1 MIIVKNIIA
10 VVTVHENSQGITLI
24 VSLEFPLWVLLRDEI
39 DAALDLCRLRAAEFA
54 TKLLSVSG
62 IASDISDIPPIEAS
76 DPVQQSL

>member
-1 MIIVKNIIA
+1 MRDNCQNIIA
-10 VVTVHENSQGITLI
+10 LVTVSENTLI

-39 DAALDLCRLRAAEFA
+39 DAALDLCRLRAAE
-54 TKLLSVSG
+54 LLSVSG